1 MRVRAGLT
9 AIDAA
14 IRHAGKVALT
24 YEGADT
30 SFIEL
35 DRQAN
40 LAGSGLIAHGVTPGS
55 VVGILM
61 YNSPEVVHL
70 WLGCERAG
78 LVRIP
83 LHSHFEMQTHVEL
96 LKHLG
101 SRTIV
106 FDSRMTAIVES
117 RLEDLEGFLLICVGH
132 DVPDWAVS
140 WSDVT
145 ESGSAAPHNHE
156 VDENTPAFIQPTTGT
171 TGQPKPWIVT
181 HRSWAAVVNQN
192 LHHLD
197 TFDDGIRAF
206 GPHDVV
212 MHVHPLQWATG
223 FQLLYP
229 GILRG
234 ARTLLVDDSTFD
246 PQAVLDLM
254 VGEEVTCVFLPA
266 PMLTLILDAAET
278 RETVEHSIER
288 LVVFFAT
295 PELLL
300 RTSEVFG
307 PVWCH
312 GFGSTEQGA
321 VTTRLRA
328 SDITGH
334 DERLHSVGLPASP
347 FFEVDIINGRGER
360 AEVGELGEIVVR
372 SAMSTSS
379 YWNLPERTEQAFL
392 DGDWFR
398 PDDVGYKD
406 ADGFLYYI
414 DRAGDSIHTSRGM
427 VYPHTVEGA
436 VLRHRAVA
444 NCGVVGNG
452 AGGVVAAI
460 TLKAGYIDSSDLR
473 TEIRESAI
481 SGLRSHEVPEILVVE
496 ELPTVLGGAKVQRK
510 VLQEMLVGN
519 R

>member
-1 MRVRAGLT
+1 MRVHAGLT
-9 AIDAA
+9 AIAA
-14 IRHAGKVALT
+14 AARHGDKIALS

-30 SFIEL
+30 SFAEL

-40 LAGSGLIAHGVTPGS
+40 LAGSGLIARGVEPGS
-55 VVGILM
+55 VVGVLM
-61 YNSPEVVHL
+61 YNRPEVVHL

-78 LVRIP
+78 LFRLP
-83 LHSHFEMQTHVEL
+83 LHSHFEMQTHIAL
-96 LKHLG
+96 LDHVR
-101 SRTIV
+101 SRTII
-106 FDSRMTAIVES
+106 FDSRMTAMVES
-117 RLEDLEGFLLICVGH
+117 QLEDLEGFLLICIGH
-132 DVPDWAVS
+132 DVPEWAVS

-145 ESGSAAPHNHE
+145 ESGSPEPHNCE
-156 VDENTPAFIQPTTGT
+156 VDENTAAFIQPTTGT

-181 HRSWAAVVNQN
+181 HRSWTAVVNQN

-197 TFDDGIRAF
+197 TFADGICAF

-212 MHVHPLQWATG
+212 MHVHPLQWASG

-229 GILRG
+229 GIIRG
-234 ARTLLVDDSTFD
+234 ARTLLVDDSRFD
-246 PQAVLDLM
+246 PEAILDLII
-254 VGEEVTCVFLPA
+254 EESVTCVLLPA
-266 PMLTLILDAAET
+266 PMLTPILDAAEARGT
-278 RETVEHSIER
+278 LEHSIER

-300 RTSEVFG
+300 RTSDILG

-328 SDITGH
+328 SDIIGH
-334 DERLHSVGLPASP
+334 DTRLHSVGLPASP
-347 FFEVDIINGRGER
+347 FFEVEIINGRGER
-360 AEVGELGEIVVR
+360 AADGELGEIVVR

-379 YWNLPERTEQAFL
+379 YWNLPERTANAFL

-406 ADGFLYYI
+406 ADGFLYYV
-414 DRAGDSIHTSRGM
+414 DRAGDSIHTSLGT
-427 VYPHTVEGA
+427 VYPHAVESA
-436 VLRHRAVA
+436 VLRHHAVA

-452 AGGVVAAI
+452 ADGVVAAI
-460 TLKAGYIDSSDLR
+460 VLKAGYIDSPDLR
-473 TEIRESAI
+473 AEIGEFALP
-481 SGLRSHEVPEILVVE
+481 GLGAHEVPEILVVE

-510 VLQEMLVGN
+510 VLQEMLVDN